1 MKRPLRPTTQAIAL
15 LAASGLFCAHL
26 EAQEAE
32 PSPTPEEEVEPVTS
46 GFILF
51 TKLLK
56 PAPLK
61 CIIGTNNVV
70 LDATAEPVGS
80 GFTSSLLP
88 WRPARAKLRA
98 EAAGYQPAELSPFLQ
113 IGETPVLILQER
125 SPGSLSFSIIK
136 NSENRDGPFYDAIN
150 LTKDSSLSV
159 TANGKNIQ
167 LPRSKR
173 VRLSSEKRVEFKVE
187 GGPSD
192 VLESMD
198 DPSFLVLFYTGADGK
213 TGFSVVPDMPLQ

>member
-1 MKRPLRPTTQAIAL
+1 MLP
-15 LAASGLFCAHL
+15 
-26 EAQEAE
+26 AQEAQ
-32 PSPTPEEEVEPVTS
+32 PSPTPEEVEPVTS

-51 TKLLK
+51 TMLQK

-61 CIIGTNNVV
+61 CVIGTNNVV

-88 WRPARAKLRA
+88 WRPAKGVLSAGG
-98 EAAGYQPAELSPFLQ
+98 AGYQAAELRPFLQ
-113 IGETPVLILQER
+113 AGETPVLILQER

-136 NSENRDGPFYDAIN
+136 NSDNRDGPFYDAIN
-150 LTKDSSLSV
+150 LTKDNSLTV
-159 TANGKNIQ
+159 TANGKNLQ

-173 VRLSSEKRVEFKVE
+173 VRLSTEKRVEFKVE

-198 DPSFLVLFYTGADGK
+198 DPSFLVLFYTGSDGK
-213 TGFSVVPDMPLQ
+213 TGFSVVPDMLLQ